1 MLYAIIHTN
10 HDGKDHLERFPEEQ
24 WNTLDEKYRN
34 DPKKV
39 VYVTDRIDDEK
50 LKGFSEITWVRIDAP
65 KGQKAKITVPFNPEN
80 IPLMEEDA
88 KNEILSKKRMWEK
101 INRKITVRM
110 LDDSEPGKAS
120 EDDIYA
126 ITAMAHNGKKYVE
139 RFPKIKWEYLPLH
152 AKNDTAKFPYYSAN
166 ITDKEFSGIEE
177 IIWDRIYNARLK
189 INAKIIVP
197 FTPDDIALMEK
208 RAISEIQERSE
219 KWQKQI
225 DEIDQKKAEKSRQAF
240 TEYQA
245 HLEKVDKYFTDNMTD
260 FDAIMQWKKMNYVM
274 PAPLRILRI
283 KKELDKSWEQFVEIC
298 REMK

>member
-1 MLYAIIHTN
+1 
-10 HDGKDHLERFPEEQ
+10 
-24 WNTLDEKYRN
+24 
-34 DPKKV
+34 
-39 VYVTDRIDDEK
+39 
-50 LKGFSEITWVRIDAP
+50 
-65 KGQKAKITVPFNPEN
+65 
-80 IPLMEEDA
+80 
-88 KNEILSKKRMWEK
+88 MWEE

-126 ITAMAHNGKKYVE
+126 ITVMAHNGKKYVE

-177 IIWDRIYNARLK
+177 IIWDRVYNARLK

-208 RAISEIQERSE
+208 RAISEIQERNE

-225 DEIDQKKAEKSRQAF
+225 DEIDQKKAEKSRQSF

-245 HLEKVDKYFTDNMTD
+245 HLEKVDKYFTDDMTD